1 MDPIQAG
8 RKAKQSLT
16 PSDIVFARFV
26 TGKESYWFLAILCL
40 AAALYL
46 HNLGYSDIW
55 GDEAL
60 TKAISRHPLPELLRL
75 VAHDA
80 HPPLYFVGLKLFTP
94 VVGNGDYAIR
104 LFSVLGAL
112 STMGLCYA
120 MGRRLFGPAG
130 ALCLCLVLLAL
141 PMPGQYA
148 RMARMYT
155 WAGFVTTG
163 TFFCAALYARD
174 RRKHD
179 LALLGLFC
187 LMAVYTHYYCLFA
200 AFWSAMALLV
210 WFWRKRDPAW
220 RSVAAMGVLVLLLF
234 LPWMSVL
241 YSQARMVRQDFWIPP
256 ASWSM
261 LLTCYTQPFG
271 GFFWPYPL
279 TYTLAGI
286 FGALTLVSI
295 WQGFASRNRATAF
308 PLGLSLVVFNGTL
321 LTAAVVSHLFKPIL
335 YFRYVM
341 TVAPLL
347 AIAPMLALVG
357 WRRSWLRAM
366 VLAGALGC
374 GAYIVTAESNFS
386 FGPYQQ
392 AIQRLAKTHP
402 EVKKVLHLSEHTASP
417 FAEYGRGGSWDQ
429 AYLRNAGSSWYSN
442 MEAMDGLTPIQ
453 DLNDWVKPGEVFCM
467 VIFEGVPLNMANL
480 DLVLN
485 QCRTIAVEEVADG
498 KPYPGIKLKLYVLA
512 RNG

>member
-1 MDPIQAG
+1 MDSIQAG
-8 RKAKQSLT
+8 PKSKQSLT
-16 PSDIVFARFV
+16 PSDTLFTRFV
-26 TGKESYWFLAILCL
+26 TGRESYWFLVILCV

-60 TKAISRHPLPELLRL
+60 TKAIVRHRLPEVLRL
-75 VAHDA
+75 VANDV
-80 HPPLYFVGLKLFTP
+80 HPPLYFVGLRLFTS
-94 VVGNGDYAIR
+94 VVGNSNYAIR

-112 STMGLCYA
+112 STMWLCYT
-120 MGRRLFGPAG
+120 MGRRVFGPAG

-163 TFFCAALYARD
+163 TFFYSALYARD
-174 RRKHD
+174 RRKQD
-179 LALLGLFC
+179 LVLLGLFC
-187 LMAVYTHYYCLFA
+187 LMAAYTHYYCLFA
-200 AFWSAMALLV
+200 AFWSVMALLV
-210 WFWRKRDPAW
+210 WFWTKRNPAW

-234 LPWMSVL
+234 LPWMFTL
-241 YSQARMVRQDFWIPP
+241 FSQARMVRQDFWVPP

-261 LLTCYTQPFG
+261 LLACYTQPFG

-279 TYTLAGI
+279 TYALAGI
-286 FGALTLVSI
+286 FGALTIVSI
-295 WQGFASRNRATAF
+295 WQWFASHNRETAF

-347 AIAPMLALVG
+347 TIAPMLALVG
-357 WRRSWLRAM
+357 WRRRWLQAI
-366 VLAGALGC
+366 VLAIALGC
-374 GAYIVTAESNFS
+374 GGYIVTAESNFS

-392 AIQRLAKTHP
+392 ALQRLAKAHP
-402 EVKKVLHLSEHTASP
+402 EVKKVLHLTEHTASP

-429 AYLRNAGSSWYSN
+429 AYLRNARSSWYSN
-442 MEAMDGLTPIQ
+442 MEAMDELTPIQ
-453 DLNDWVKPGEVFCM
+453 DLNDWVKPGETFCLVVFEN
-467 VIFEGVPLNMANL
+467 IPLNLANV

-498 KPYPGIKLKLYVLA
+498 KPYPGMKLKLYVLT